1 MAPQK
6 TILVLDDEKNIR
18 TLFEDEFREEG
29 YEVLSTDN
37 GEEGLAIL
45 EEKKI
50 DLITLDIKMPKMDGI
65 EFLGK
70 VREKY
75 KNLPIIICTAFDTY
89 RQEFSVWSADG
100 YVLKSADLTE
110 IKNKIKILIG

>member
-1 MAPQK
+1 MAKK
-6 TILVLDDEKNIR
+6 TILVIDDEKNIR

-29 YEVLSTDN
+29 FDVIATDD
-37 GEEGLAIL
+37 GHEALDLI
-45 EEKKI
+45 EKKKV

-70 VREKY
+70 VREKH
-75 KNLPIIICTAFDTY
+75 KHLPIIICTAYDNF

-100 YVLKSADLTE
+100 YVLKSADMSE
-110 IKNKIKILIG
+110 IKEKIHKIIG